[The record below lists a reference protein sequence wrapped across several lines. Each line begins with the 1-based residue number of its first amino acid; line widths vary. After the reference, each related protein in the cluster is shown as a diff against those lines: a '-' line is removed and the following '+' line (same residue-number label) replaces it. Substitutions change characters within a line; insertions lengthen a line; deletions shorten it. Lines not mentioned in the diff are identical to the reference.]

1 MAEASFTAYLEINNR
16 CIKKTDLNYFTAH
29 GATEGTLEGSV
40 NAYVGQRYHDVS
52 ELYSIYRSVFSF
64 DTSGLDD
71 DIVIINAYLTI
82 RAASD
87 SYLEQS
93 IILKNGMPT
102 YPHRPVE
109 SGDYELANYS
119 GNGGIA
125 DFTGV
130 KINDVVILTL
140 NSLGRSWIKTDDYS
154 KFILV
159 SADDNN
165 RIPPDIGSDYAVIQ
179 LYSAANPST
188 NLKLTV
194 EYFIS
199 TGIPVVGDP
208 TFSNTKANYTTA
220 TANVSDDGG
229 GYLGRGFEYGTSE
242 DAMWATRETGAF
254 TGTGNFSMQIS
265 GLVPGKTYY
274 VRSYVSNVYGTSY
287 SEWTSF
293 TTTDV
298 PQYGIYEES
307 NSLPD
312 SDGIYANSNT
322 ICFYVRRIGGK
333 WSIKHGPYTSNQA
346 DIEITKILIEGKG
359 KYQIKFESDVLTGL
373 SASVMC
379 KLDIKAR

>member
-1 MAEASFTAYLEINNR
+1 MVL
-16 CIKKTDLNYFTAH
+16 
-29 GATEGTLEGSV
+29 
-40 NAYVGQRYHDVS
+40 RY
-52 ELYSIYRSVFSF
+52 YIYRAAFSF

-71 DIVIINAYLTI
+71 NMVITNAYLTM
-82 RAASD
+82 RATVNSTL
-87 SYLEQS
+87 SQS

-102 YPHRPVE
+102 YPHIPIE
-109 SGDYELANYS
+109 TGDYKLSHYS

-130 KINDVVILTL
+130 ETNDIVTLTL
-140 NSLGRSWIKTDDYS
+140 NSSGRSWINKTGYS

-159 SADDNN
+159 SANDNN
-165 RIPPDIGSDYAVIQ
+165 RVAPTGPELAYIQ
-179 LYSAANPST
+179 IYYTPLPST
-188 NLKLTV
+188 DLKLTV

-199 TGIPVVGDP
+199 TGIPSVGDP

-229 GYLGRGFEYGTSE
+229 GYLERGFEYGTSK

-265 GLVPGKTYY
+265 GLVPGEIYY
-274 VRSYVSNVYGTSY
+274 VRAYVMNIYGTDY

-322 ICFYVRRIGGK
+322 ICFYVRKVGGK
-333 WSIKHGPYTSNQA
+333 WSIKHGPYTSDQI